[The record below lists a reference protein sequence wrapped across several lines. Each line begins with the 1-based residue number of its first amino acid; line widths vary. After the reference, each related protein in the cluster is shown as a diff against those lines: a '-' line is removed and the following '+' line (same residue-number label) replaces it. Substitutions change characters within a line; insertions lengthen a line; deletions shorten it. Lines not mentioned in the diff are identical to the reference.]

1 MMNDKENQIVT
12 PDCPDIE
19 LLSAWFDG
27 EENLSEAQKEHVK
40 TCKAC
45 AGRLADYKGICTGM
59 KKEFTCQE
67 LNNELTERILSQT
80 RCMIR
85 KQIDTVKLEKQ
96 AKMRTRIIWGIRFGL
111 LFLAIVFFTLLMIRE
126 KKGTAPAP
134 VQKSQTMTIKG
145 PAFSAFKVPKKL
157 RSYQSADAF
166 SSSVSPLELAL
177 DNDIFCAFE
186 DDSAFRLEIPTYI
199 PPTLTQ
205 FWYCTSFS
213 AERLKEHLGDL
224 KKTLQLKKLD
234 IVTSDEKNTY
244 PVEMVFGGN
253 ARQFTVFIKQLAA
266 WGLTQLDVAQPRNE
280 RSFFFG
286 DGESVIVCR
295 FLIQIPKD
303 GGKYNLPVK

>member
-1 MMNDKENQIVT
+1 MADKENQIVT
-12 PDCPDIE
+12 PECPDIE

-27 EENLSEAQKEHVK
+27 EENLSEAQKEHIK

-96 AKMRTRIIWGIRFGL
+96 EKMRTRIIWGIRFGL
-111 LFLAIVFFTLLMIRE
+111 LLLAIIFFTLLMIRE
-126 KKGTAPAP
+126 KKGAAPAP
-134 VQKSQTMTIKG
+134 APKAQTMTIKSS
-145 PAFSAFKVPKKL
+145 AFSAFKVPKKL
-157 RSYQSADAF
+157 RTYQSANAF
-166 SSSVSPLELAL
+166 SSSVSALELAM
-177 DNDIFCAFE
+177 DNDIFCTF
-186 DDSAFRLEIPTYI
+186 DGDSAFRFDVPAFIF
-199 PPTLTQ
+199 PTLTQ
-205 FWYCTSFS
+205 HWYCTSFS
-213 AERLKEHLGDL
+213 AARLKGHLGDL
-224 KKTLQLKKLD
+224 QKTLQIKKLD
-234 IVTSDEKNTY
+234 IVTSDEKNTFSL
-244 PVEMVFGGN
+244 EMVFGGN
-253 ARQFTVFIKQLAA
+253 ARQFSVFIKQLAA
-266 WGLTQLDVAQPRNE
+266 WGLTQLDVTEPRNE

-295 FLIQIPKD
+295 FFIQIPKD

>member
-1 MMNDKENQIVT
+1 MNDKENQITT
-12 PDCPDIE
+12 PECPDIE

-27 EENLSEAQKEHVK
+27 EENLSEVQKEHIK

-45 AGRLADYKGICTGM
+45 AARLADYKGICTGM

-67 LNNELTERILSQT
+67 LNDELTERILSQT

-96 AKMRTRIIWGIRFGL
+96 EKMRTRIIWGIRLGL
-111 LFLAIVFFTLLMIRE
+111 LALAIVFFTLLMIRE
-126 KKGTAPAP
+126 KKGTKTASAP
-134 VQKSQTMTIKG
+134 KSQSLTIKG

-177 DNDIFCAFE
+177 DNDIFCTFGR
-186 DDSAFRLEIPTYI
+186 DSVFQLEFPTYI
-199 PPTLTQ
+199 PSSLTQ
-205 FWYCTSFS
+205 HWFCTSFS
-213 AERLKEHLGDL
+213 AERLKEHLADL
-224 KKTLQLKKLD
+224 QKTLQIKKLD
-234 IVTSDEKNTY
+234 IQTSDGKNTY
-244 PVEMVFGGN
+244 PVEMVFRGN

-266 WGLTQLDVAQPRNE
+266 WGLTQLDVTQPRNE

-286 DGESVIVCR
+286 DGETTVVCR
-295 FLIQIPKD
+295 FCIQIPKD

>member
-1 MMNDKENQIVT
+1 MADKENQIVT
-12 PDCPDIE
+12 PECPDIE

-27 EENLSEAQKEHVK
+27 EENLSEAQKEHIK

-45 AGRLADYKGICTGM
+45 AARLADYKGICTSM

-67 LNNELTERILSQT
+67 LNNEWTERILSQT

-96 AKMRTRIIWGIRFGL
+96 EKMRTRIIWGIRFGL
-111 LFLAIVFFTLLMIRE
+111 LLLAIVFFTLLMLRE
-126 KKGTAPAP
+126 KKGAVPAPAP
-134 VQKSQTMTIKG
+134 KAQTMTIKG
-145 PAFSAFKVPKKL
+145 PAFSAFKVPKKV
-157 RSYQSADAF
+157 RTYQTADAF
-166 SSSVSPLELAL
+166 SSSVSSLELAL
-177 DNDIFCAFE
+177 DNDIFCSFE
-186 DDSAFRLEIPTYI
+186 RDSAFRLEIPTYI

-213 AERLKEHLGDL
+213 AERLKGHLGDL

-234 IVTSDEKNTY
+234 IVTSDEKNTF